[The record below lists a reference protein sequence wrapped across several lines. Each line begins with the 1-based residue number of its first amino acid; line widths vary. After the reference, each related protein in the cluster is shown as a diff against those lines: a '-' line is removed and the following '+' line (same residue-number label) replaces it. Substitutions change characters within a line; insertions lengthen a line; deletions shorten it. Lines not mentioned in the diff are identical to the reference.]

1 MLIQEKVKT
10 EAPGG
15 FNNLHGHVTIDIH
28 NHKSGFTER
37 VAEGDNLVT
46 DAVKYL
52 TRAIT
57 LSPRKLSLA
66 DYIPVASNRMLGGL
80 MIFDGA
86 LTESPSNCEFPGNV
100 HFVASAGNDAVTE
113 RYTTGQKNDAESG
126 PIENGYKTVWDFATN
141 VANGE
146 IGSLARTD
154 VRCGNDICLPH
165 LDNIITG
172 KYLTDSD
179 GTYYQSG
186 LFYDYEEG
194 KPLDGYYYDTRG
206 NGTKWKQKISLNSI
220 NATSELGYDGAPVPS
235 ELVNIKDMPIA
246 DGGGLFFDNR
256 TKIAYS
262 INRGNTLYKY
272 DKNTDTVTS
281 IDRTTEGITWGY
293 NPMWGWTNYPKIV
306 GNYIVDRQESYI
318 WRAPLNDIRNGAQ
331 YEGLLIHPQKT
342 YDAYSLYNMGGALI
356 YIRNSYSGLN
366 DEHSY
371 FLYEDGSSVDL
382 GLTSAIGGRGT
393 YAEYENQTYCPI
405 YGTGLVAKRMG
416 SSDSMRILIA
426 SNYLGTIFNLPEKVT
441 KSASQSM
448 KITYTLTNE

>member
-1 MLIQEKVKT
+1 MLIREKVKVV
-10 EAPGG
+10 EPYR
-15 FNNLHGHVTIDIH
+15 FENLHGHVTIDLH

-46 DAVKYL
+46 NAVKYI

-57 LSPRKLSLA
+57 LSPNKMSLA
-66 DYIPVASNRMLGGL
+66 DYIPVASNRLLGGL

-86 LTESPSNCEFPGNV
+86 LTESTSNCEFPGNV

-126 PIENGYKTVWDFATN
+126 PVENGYKTVWDFATN

-154 VRCGNDICLPH
+154 VRCGNDICLAH
-165 LDNIITG
+165 LDTILSG

-186 LFYDYEEG
+186 LLYDYEEG

-206 NGTKWKQKISLNSI
+206 NGVKWKQKISLNSI
-220 NATSELGYDGAPVPS
+220 NATSGMGYDGDPVAS
-235 ELVNIKDMPIA
+235 DLVNIKDIPISNI
-246 DGGGLFFDNR
+246 GGLHYNNR

-262 INRGNTLYKY
+262 INMGNTLYKY
-272 DKNTDTVTS
+272 DKATDTVTS

-293 NPMWGWTNYPKIV
+293 NPMWGWSNYPKIV
-306 GNYIVDRQESYI
+306 GNYIVDRQEDYI
-318 WRAPLNDIRNGAQ
+318 WRAPLNDIRNGTK
-331 YEGLLIHPQKT
+331 YEGLILHPQKT
-342 YDAYSLYNMGGALI
+342 YKAYSIYNVGDALT
-356 YIRNSYSGLN
+356 YVRNSYSNAN

-382 GLTSAIGGRGT
+382 GLTAAQGGNGA
-393 YAEYENQTYCPI
+393 YVEWDNQTYCPI
-405 YGTGLVAKRMG
+405 YGTGLVAKRIG
-416 SSDSMRILIA
+416 STNSMHILIA
-426 SNYLGTIFNLPEKVT
+426 SNYLGTIFNLSEKVT